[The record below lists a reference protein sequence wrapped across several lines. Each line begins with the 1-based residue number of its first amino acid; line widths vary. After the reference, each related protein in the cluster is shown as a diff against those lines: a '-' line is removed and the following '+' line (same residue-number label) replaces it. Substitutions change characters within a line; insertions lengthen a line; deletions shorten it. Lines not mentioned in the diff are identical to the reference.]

1 MSNPPSGTVPQA
13 AVGDDAANAAAVKSR
28 IHRYFSDTTK
38 DYLKYYG
45 TRKHHH
51 MHYGFERD
59 LPKGASPT
67 GNMTRYLAKLAGL
80 PSAYSNGSE
89 GLRSARVLDAG
100 CGMGGSS
107 ILLARESG
115 AWCVGIN
122 LVEGHARIATAF
134 AFADAAKWGTSAETP
149 HAVRPA
155 PSDLART
162 PARFVANDYTTPAFK
177 PESFDVIWALE
188 SFCYAPDKEAWIRG
202 MALLLKPGGR
212 LVMADGFSGR
222 APATAAEARAFDMF
236 LKGWAVPH
244 FCSFDDM
251 KIWATRAGLEV
262 AHVEDITPDVLP
274 HAFNIFRLGPIIVPW
289 RWLLRKLNLVGE
301 EKLQNAWAI
310 YHQYPTLK
318 KGIWRYGAFCFR
330 KPDALD
336 QA

>member
-1 MSNPPSGTVPQA
+1 MSNPPSGTVPHT
-13 AVGDDAANAAAVKSR
+13 AVGDASHNAHAVKTR
-28 IHRYFSDTTK
+28 IRSYFEDTTK

-51 MHYGFERD
+51 MHYGFDRD
-59 LPKGASPT
+59 LPKGGSPT
-67 GNMTRYLAKLAGL
+67 GHMTRYLATIAGL
-80 PSAYSNGSE
+80 LPAVPASPGKPAPR
-89 GLRSARVLDAG
+89 LLDAG

-107 ILLARESG
+107 ILLAREAG

-122 LVEGHARIATAF
+122 LVELHAHIARAF
-134 AFADAAKWGTSAETP
+134 ALADAVKWGTPAE
-149 HAVRPA
+149 RA
-155 PSDLART
+155 PGAPPTDPSLART
-162 PARFVANDYTTPAFK
+162 PAQYVANDYTIPAFK

-202 MALLLKPGGR
+202 MAPLLKPGGR

-222 APATAAEARAFDMF
+222 APANAAEARAFEMF

-251 KIWATRAGLEV
+251 KTWATRAGLEV
-262 AHVEDITPDVLP
+262 AHAEDITIDVLP

-289 RWLLRKLNLVGE
+289 RWMLRKFGLVGE

-330 KPDALD
+330 KPE
-336 QA
+336 

>member
-1 MSNPPSGTVPQA
+1 MSSSPSGTVPQT
-13 AVGDDAANAAAVKSR
+13 AVGDESQSAHAVKTR
-28 IHRYFSDTTK
+28 IHRYFEDTTK

-51 MHYGFERD
+51 MHYGFDRN

-80 PSAYSNGSE
+80 PSAYSTGSE
-89 GLRSARVLDAG
+89 GLRPARVLDAG

-122 LVEGHARIATAF
+122 LVELHAHIATAF
-134 AFADAAKWGTSAETP
+134 ANADAAKWGTPAETP
-149 HAVRPA
+149 RAVRPA
-155 PSDLART
+155 PSDIVGS

-202 MALLLKPGGR
+202 MAPLLKPGGR
-212 LVMADGFSGR
+212 LVIADGFSGR
-222 APATAAEARAFDMF
+222 APVNAAEARTFDLF

-244 FCSFDDM
+244 FCSFEDM
-251 KIWATRAGLEV
+251 KTWATRAGLEV
-262 AHVEDITPDVLP
+262 AHIEDITADVLP
-274 HAFNIFRLGPIIVPW
+274 HAWKIFRLGPLIVPW
-289 RWLLRKLNLVGE
+289 RLLLRTLGLVGE
-301 EKLQNAWAI
+301 EKLHNAWAI

-318 KGIWRYGAFCFR
+318 KGIWRYGAFCFQ
-330 KPDALD
+330 KPGKA
-336 QA
+336 A